1 MASMNS
7 NGKYAQFPQIPIEKR
22 EWPDKLITKAP
33 IWCSVDLRDGNQALV
48 NPMGVEQ
55 KLAFFDLLVKLGFKE
70 IEVGFPS
77 ASETE
82 YTFLR
87 RLIDENRV
95 PDDVT
100 LQVLC
105 QAREHLVKKTFE
117 SLKGAKRV
125 IFHIY
130 NSTSPAQRNYTF
142 GMTKEQVKQLAVD
155 GVKCVQDCL
164 AFKGET
170 DIRLQYSPESFST
183 TEIEYAVDVCEAVKA
198 QWEKTSSKI
207 ILNLPT
213 TVECALPN
221 IFADQVEYFCKH
233 ITKRENVTVSI
244 HNHNDRG
251 EGVAS
256 CELAL
261 LAGADRVEGTLF
273 GNGER
278 TGNLDIVNVALNM
291 YTQGVDPRLDFSHI
305 DDVRCQYEIFTGM
318 TVGPRVPYA
327 GELVFTAFSG
337 SHQDA
342 IRKGMAAREKM
353 ESDALWD
360 VPYLTIDPHDIG
372 RKYEGIIRINSQ
384 SGKGGAAFILE
395 NDYGIVMPKAMH
407 ARFGEIIKIAA
418 DEAQRELMP
427 SEIYACFENAWL
439 KKAAPLKIVDLNE
452 THLDSESASSDYVL
466 CRAVVEWNG
475 EKHSIGAKGNGPLD
489 AFVNALKAT
498 NAPHFNITSFHE
510 HSIGTGSN
518 TSAMAYVQIAMEN
531 GSTAW
536 GVGKSSN
543 VGHAGVAAV
552 VSAINFA
559 WGK

>member
-1 MASMNS
+1 MAGMNV
-7 NGKYAQFPQIPIEKR
+7 NGKYTQFPRIPIEKR
-22 EWPDKLITKAP
+22 EWPDKCITKAP

-55 KLAFFDLLVKLGFKE
+55 KLAFFDLLVRLGFKE

-95 PDDVT
+95 PNDVT

-117 SLKGAKRV
+117 AIRGASHV

-183 TEIEYAVDVCEAVKA
+183 TEIEYAVDVCEAVKT
-198 QWEKTSSKI
+198 QWEKTSGKI

-213 TVECALPN
+213 TVECASPN
-221 IFADQVEYFCKH
+221 VFADQVEYFCKH
-233 ITKRENVTVSI
+233 ITNRENVTVSI

-291 YTQGVDPRLDFSHI
+291 YTQGIDPKLDFSHI
-305 DDVRCQYEIFTGM
+305 DDVRRQYELFTGM
-318 TVGPRVPYA
+318 TVGPRVP
-327 GELVFTAFSG
+327 
-337 SHQDA
+337 
-342 IRKGMAAREKM
+342 
-353 ESDALWD
+353 
-360 VPYLTIDPHDIG
+360 
-372 RKYEGIIRINSQ
+372 
-384 SGKGGAAFILE
+384 
-395 NDYGIVMPKAMH
+395 
-407 ARFGEIIKIAA
+407 
-418 DEAQRELMP
+418 
-427 SEIYACFENAWL
+427 
-439 KKAAPLKIVDLNE
+439 
-452 THLDSESASSDYVL
+452 
-466 CRAVVEWNG
+466 
-475 EKHSIGAKGNGPLD
+475 
-489 AFVNALKAT
+489 
-498 NAPHFNITSFHE
+498 
-510 HSIGTGSN
+510 
-518 TSAMAYVQIAMEN
+518 
-531 GSTAW
+531 
-536 GVGKSSN
+536 
-543 VGHAGVAAV
+543 
-552 VSAINFA
+552 
-559 WGK
+559 